1 MMRNLL
7 LLAFVAFV
15 FWSGRSFWLKKM
27 PQGKSPAPGR
37 SENKAGGRQE
47 PVDLVR
53 DEKTGEY
60 RLKED

>member
-1 MMRNLL
+1 MTRNLL

-15 FWSGRSFWLKKM
+15 FWSGRSFWLKKR
-27 PQGKSPAPGR
+27 PRGKAPPPR
-37 SENKAGGRQE
+37 RPENKAGGGQE